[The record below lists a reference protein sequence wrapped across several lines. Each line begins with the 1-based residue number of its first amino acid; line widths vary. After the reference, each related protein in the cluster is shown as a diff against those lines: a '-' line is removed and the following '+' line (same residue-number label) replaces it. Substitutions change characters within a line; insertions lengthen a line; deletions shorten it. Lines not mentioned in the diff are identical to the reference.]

1 MLKYL
6 LLLSAV
12 SFGYGNS
19 TELNTPLAKE
29 VSRPGVLRDLYN
41 SSGAWG
47 MSCSINLSGCIPL
60 PECKESV
67 NHIHTFSHKLVNLI
81 DMVAYGC
88 PKIVWF
94 GSGNKAGYTL
104 VQLIE
109 TSAIVAHFAGSD
121 IYLDVFSCK
130 PYDASLVASFASH
143 WFQAEEWSVV
153 NVLR

>member
-1 MLKYL
+1 MFKFL
-6 LLLSAV
+6 LLLSAIA
-12 SFGYGNS
+12 FGF
-19 TELNTPLAKE
+19 EDAAALNTPLARE
-29 VSRPGVLRDLYN
+29 SSRPGMLRDLYK
-41 SSGAWG
+41 STGAWG
-47 MSCSINLSGCIPL
+47 MSCSINLSGCVPL

-67 NHIHTFSHKLVNLI
+67 EYLHTFSHKLVNLI
-81 DMVAYGC
+81 EMTAYGC
-88 PKIVWF
+88 PQIVWF

-130 PYDASLVASFASH
+130 PYEPSLVAAFASH